1 VSHRA
6 EDIADRTPYAGEKIG
21 LANSSACLPHGGWAN
36 RWLVTTPHARD
47 GIPLDGTAWAVEFEN
62 GEIAGLTA
70 SVLGYVDQYFS
81 DCAVLNSLMRLGCVC
96 QREPVQRQADVL
108 AYG

>member
-1 VSHRA
+1 MCRA
-6 EDIADRTPYAGEKIG
+6 PRNER
-21 LANSSACLPHGGWAN
+21 
-36 RWLVTTPHARD
+36 RVR
-47 GIPLDGTAWAVEFEN
+47 V

-70 SVLGYVDQYFS
+70 SVLGYIDQYFS
-81 DCAVLNSLMRLGCVC
+81 YCAVLNGLVRLGCVC